1 MSGMALAPLDTD
13 VAIETPEHIVFRYRL
28 AGPARRFFAYF
39 IDLAICI
46 AALIAALV
54 LIVIATAGTDALD
67 SNDHAGGKAILGVGV
82 GLWLVLVF
90 ATQWIYF
97 ALLEAI
103 WGATIGKR
111 ALGLRVVT
119 TEGRPIGA
127 RAAAL
132 RNVLRAA
139 DSLPVTL
146 GGGGIAMF
154 LGGLGSLVGA
164 TSMALTSR
172 FQRLGDLVAGTMVI
186 VLERA
191 TVAAPIVLSPP
202 LRDHELDALPSRVDL
217 DADERVAIEM
227 FLRRRDRL
235 GRARENELAE
245 MIVEPLVRRF
255 GFRAVDPSRT
265 LAVLYDRAANEGR
278 AEAPTSLRGP
288 TSWR

>member
-1 MSGMALAPLDTD
+1 M
-13 VAIETPEHIVFRYRL
+13 
-28 AGPARRFFAYF
+28 
-39 IDLAICI
+39 
-46 AALIAALV
+46 
-54 LIVIATAGTDALD
+54 
-67 SNDHAGGKAILGVGV
+67 LGVGV
-82 GLWLVLVF
+82 GIWLVLVF

-103 WGATIGKR
+103 WGRTIGKR

-146 GGGGIAMF
+146 GGGVGAMF
-154 LGGLGSLVGA
+154 LGGLGSVVGA
-164 TSMALTSR
+164 ASMALTSR

-186 VLERA
+186 VPERA
-191 TVAAPIVLSPP
+191 LVAASIVLAPP
-202 LRDHELDALPSRVDL
+202 LRESELDALPSHVDL
-217 DADERVAIEM
+217 DADERIAIEM

-235 GRARENELAE
+235 GRARENELAQ

-255 GFRAVDPSRT
+255 GFRAADPART

-278 AEAPTSLRGP
+278 DEAPTSLRGP

>member
-1 MSGMALAPLDTD
+1 MALAPLDTD

-28 AGPARRFFAYF
+28 AGPARRFFAYL
-39 IDLAICI
+39 IDLLLCTV
-46 AALIAALV
+46 ALV
-54 LIVIATAGTDALD
+54 GAMLLLVIASAGADALTSD
-67 SNDHAGGKAILGVGV
+67 GHSMLGVGV
-82 GLWLVLVF
+82 GLWLVLLF
-90 ATQWIYF
+90 ATQWVYF

-146 GGGGIAMF
+146 GGGIGAVL
-154 LGGLGSLVGA
+154 LGGLGSVVGA
-164 TSMALTSR
+164 TSMALTTR
-172 FQRLGDLVAGTMVI
+172 YQRLGDLVAGTMVI
-186 VLERA
+186 VPERA
-191 TVAAPIVLSPP
+191 LVAAPIVLSPP
-202 LRDHELDALPSRVDL
+202 LHAREADALPSHVDL
-217 DADERVAIEM
+217 DADERIAIEM

-235 GRARENELAE
+235 GKARENELAE

-255 GFRAVDPSRT
+255 GFRAADPPRT
-265 LAVLYDRAANEGR
+265 LAVLYDRAVNEGR
-278 AEAPTSLRGP
+278 TEGP
-288 TSWR
+288 PSSRSPASWR

>member
-1 MSGMALAPLDTD
+1 MWAMAPAPLDTD

-39 IDLAICI
+39 IDLCIC
-46 AALIAALV
+46 LGVLGVVLV
-54 LIVIATAGTDALD
+54 LIVLASAGADAMK
-67 SNDHAGGKAILGVGV
+67 SEKGSMLGVGI
-82 GLWLVLVF
+82 GLWLVLFF
-90 ATQWIYF
+90 ATQWVYF
-97 ALLEAI
+97 AFLETI

-119 TEGRPIGA
+119 TEGRPIGV

-146 GGGGIAMF
+146 GGGVGAMF
-154 LGGLGSLVGA
+154 LGGLGSVVGA
-164 TSMALTSR
+164 TSMALTTR

-186 VLERA
+186 VPERA
-191 TVAAPIVLSPP
+191 FATSTIALSPP
-202 LRDHELDALPSRVDL
+202 LRDDELDALPRHVDL
-217 DADERVAIEM
+217 DADERVALEI
-227 FLRRRDRL
+227 FLRRRSRL
-235 GRARENELAE
+235 GRAREIELAQ

-255 GFRAVDPSRT
+255 GFRAADPSRT

-278 AEAPTSLRGP
+278 DEAPTSLRGP

>member
-1 MSGMALAPLDTD
+1 MGSMVPLAPLDTD
-13 VAIETPEHIVFRYRL
+13 VAIETPEHVVFRYRL
-28 AGPARRFFAYF
+28 AGPARRFFAYL
-39 IDLAICI
+39 IDLTVCT
-46 AALIAALV
+46 AALV
-54 LIVIATAGTDALD
+54 AALVVIAVASAGTSAFETEK
-67 SNDHAGGKAILGVGV
+67 SSMLGFGIGV
-82 GLWLVLVF
+82 WLVLVF
-90 ATQWIYF
+90 ATQWVYF

-103 WGATIGKR
+103 WGVTIGKR

-146 GGGGIAMF
+146 GAGVGAMF
-154 LGGLGSLVGA
+154 LGGLGSVVGA

-186 VLERA
+186 VPERA
-191 TVAAPIVLSPP
+191 TVGAPIVLTPP
-202 LRDHELDALPSRVDL
+202 LRADERDALPSHVDL
-217 DADERVAIEM
+217 DADERVALEM
-227 FLRRRDRL
+227 FLRRRVRL

-255 GFRAVDPSRT
+255 GFRAADPART

-278 AEAPTSLRGP
+278 DEAPQSHRGP